1 MRRLSRAARED
12 DSARGW
18 LYTGLAASI
27 AAFGIGMATYD
38 AFSFT
43 QIAFVFFILFALAGV
58 LLSRPELRETPSRV
72 SG

>member
-1 MRRLSRAARED
+1 VRRLSRAARQD

-27 AAFGIGMATYD
+27 AAFAVGMATYD

-43 QIAFVFFILFALAGV
+43 QVAFVFFILFGLAGV
-58 LLSRPELRETPSRV
+58 VLSRELSEGPAKA
-72 SG
+72 GA